1 MTTAG
6 TRASLAVAVP
16 DEAPLSTDTLI
27 CALLTLGQQVLE
39 EYRLTDQE
47 LPEVEVTAVERVA
60 TVPATA
66 AATGFT
72 VGITNDLTVKRSTFV
87 LDSDFLLGNDGG
99 VLLAAATLLAGAEY
113 LLDPEPAGP
122 SNHTGRQHQSD
133 SPKRRRSGGR
143 GRGRR

>member
-16 DEAPLSTDTLI
+16 YEAPLSTDTLI

-72 VGITNDLTVKRSTFV
+72 VGITNDLTAKRSTFV

>member
-39 EYRLTDQE
+39 EYRLADQE

-72 VGITNDLTVKRSTFV
+72 VGITNDLTAKRSTFV